1 MKENL
6 RMSFRIL
13 LFVAVFSFFH
23 ASLLGQPS
31 DFKAVQT
38 LSPKEIFVGDTA
50 EISYT
55 FYSPIAF
62 PMGESDFIPLT
73 FPEAFQSREFSVTG
87 GCLSRTGNQYR
98 LSISF
103 IPWKVGLIVFPHFDL
118 LTLLNPSFAGYIIDL
133 NPVEV
138 ASIVEKTGK
147 KTVRPSLPPVL
158 LPGTTYMLYAAA
170 VACLIF
176 FMLVLKLLF
185 NLNGVLNFF
194 SGMMVASGYARNAR
208 RLLRKLKKLNR
219 AGKKITDADFAGEV
233 ENAVRNYLC
242 VRFDPLFLSTPANGI
257 YSLFQEITGETMS
270 DEQCSCAEKIA
281 SLFVR
286 MDYIRYARNSA
297 DSFRMPESQ
306 YKAEFSEGERAEIVN
321 SLKEIVKSF
330 EKPAKACK
338 KSDFDRKSG
347 ICGKSGGEEKHA

>member
-1 MKENL
+1 MKEKFCKP
-6 RMSFRIL
+6 FRFL
-13 LFVAVFSFFH
+13 LFSAVFLFFH
-23 ASLLGQPS
+23 ASLFCQIS

-73 FPEAFQSREFSVTG
+73 FPESFQKREFTLTG
-87 GCLSRTGNQYR
+87 GSLSRTGNQYR

-103 IPWKVGLIVFPHFDL
+103 IPWKVGLIVFPQFDL
-118 LTLLNPSFAGYIIDL
+118 MTLLNPSFIGYKIDL

-147 KTVRPSLPPVL
+147 KNVRPPLPPVL

-176 FMLVLKLLF
+176 FMLVLKILF
-185 NLNGVLNFF
+185 NLDGVLNFF
-194 SGMMVASGYARNAR
+194 SEMMTASGYARNAR

-219 AGKKITDADFAGEV
+219 TGEKLSDADFAGEV
-233 ENAVRNYLC
+233 ENAVRAYLC
-242 VRFDPLFLSTPANGI
+242 VRFDSLFSSTPATGV
-257 YSLFQEITGETMS
+257 YPLFQEITGQTMS
-270 DEQCSCAEKIA
+270 DDQCTCAEKIA

-297 DSFRMPESQ
+297 DSFRKPESQ

-321 SLKEIVKSF
+321 ELKEIVKSF
-330 EKPAKACK
+330 EKPAKASK
-338 KSDFDRKSG
+338 KSDFIKESV
-347 ICGKSGGEEKHA
+347 IYGKAGGEEKHA